1 MNRSLLN
8 ALRAPSRLR
17 IALILLCLLTCT
29 VQSFVAQTHVHVAH
43 PQTAPAAGYSVE
55 AGSAAA
61 LPSSD
66 EDEDSPKHVRR
77 DGSASC
83 ALCQIVLHGG
93 AAPAPAFAIFLPLP
107 SAIRFAPAEQALPA
121 TVVAVS
127 FSWQGRAPPLT

>member
-1 MNRSLLN
+1 LN
-8 ALRAPSRLR
+8 GSVLKALRAHSRLR
-17 IALILLCLLTCT
+17 IAATLLCLLACT

-43 PQTAPAAGYSVE
+43 SQAPASADYNVE
-55 AGSAAA
+55 ADSDAAS
-61 LPSSD
+61 LPSTGD
-66 EDEDSPKHVRR
+66 DDSAKHVRR

-93 AAPAPAFAIFLPLP
+93 AAPAPAFALFLPLP
-107 SAIRFAPAEQALPA
+107 TAIHFAPFEQALPG